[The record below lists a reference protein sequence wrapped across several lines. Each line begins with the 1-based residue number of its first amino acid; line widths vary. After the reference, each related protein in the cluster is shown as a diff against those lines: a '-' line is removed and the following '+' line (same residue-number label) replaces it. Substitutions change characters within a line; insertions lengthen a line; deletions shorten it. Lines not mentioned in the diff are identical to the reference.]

1 MEARLVARHAQ
12 RAVEEAL
19 ADTRVV
25 VVLGAR
31 QVGKS
36 TLLEQ
41 VASTEGAGREILTFD
56 NQAVRAAATTDP
68 PASSQGSGR
77 RSRSTRCSASRR

>member
-1 MEARLVARHAQ
+1 MSPPSLVARHAQ
-12 RAVEEAL
+12 DAVEAAL

-41 VASTEGAGREILTFD
+41 VASSESTGRE
-56 NQAVRAAATTDP
+56 
-68 PASSQGSGR
+68 S
-77 RSRSTRCSASRR
+77 

>member
-1 MEARLVARHAQ
+1 MFVARHL
-12 RAVEEAL
+12 RANVQAAL

-36 TLLEQ
+36 TL
-41 VASTEGAGREILTFD
+41 VAPLHRLLQTAEMARLDYPAYGKGRLGSAGHEGCVSRARLDFACSSTAWR
-56 NQAVRAAATTDP
+56 
-68 PASSQGSGR
+68 
-77 RSRSTRCSASRR
+77 

>member
-1 MEARLVARHAQ
+1 MPGSDPSSTGAPALVARHL
-12 RAVEEAL
+12 RANVQTAL

-36 TLLEQ
+36 TL
-41 VASTEGAGREILTFD
+41 VAQIAKGEPGRLVITLDDDARRRGANE
-56 NQAVRAAATTDP
+56 DP
-68 PASSQGSGR
+68 TGFVADLQTPVA
-77 RSRSTRCSASRR
+77 